1 MNYLKVNHPLSQAIS
16 LESLIGSKSLYLSTL
31 GLFVATIILI
41 GNGFSFSNLFFNLSN
56 LSSADKFLK
65 FFVFS
70 ASVSDLCLAEISSLG
85 MFFELSY
92 GWGMPH
98 FFIFGGVLSSVDLN
112 LVGVFDFLRMFYR
125 FSPTSFICFFMNF
138 WNLSSPSYEVCSSVA
153 ESVYVSSK
161 F

>member
-92 GWGMPH
+92 G
-98 FFIFGGVLSSVDLN
+98 
-112 LVGVFDFLRMFYR
+112 
-125 FSPTSFICFFMNF
+125 
-138 WNLSSPSYEVCSSVA
+138 
-153 ESVYVSSK
+153 
-161 F
+161 